1 MVQVGKHG
9 RLWGEQKMISALGDA
24 THRSGAWSAQP
35 FGSRPGLNGL
45 AASDLN
51 PLEPACWRTGFNIP
65 HHRGWAAVPLSSS
78 TITVAGLTH
87 SPASRLLQV
96 ILRQMHDRRDAT
108 ILRSCQTHYLP
119 HTPTRRS
126 RLAGEPVSTSTITV
140 AGLTHS
146 PASRL
151 LQVIILRQMHEL
163 RDATIFGSCQTHL
176 LRHTPTRRSRLAG
189 EPFSTSTITLAGLA
203 RSPASRLR

>member
-1 MVQVGKHG
+1 MSCVTPRYWAHLRRITCAIPRPVG
-9 RLWGEQKMISALGDA
+9 A
-24 THRSGAWSAQP
+24 
-35 FGSRPGLNGL
+35 GLL
-45 AASDLN
+45 AN
-51 PLEPACWRTGFNIP
+51 RFNIH

-108 ILRSCQTHYLP
+108 ILGSCQTHYLP

-151 LQVIILRQMHEL
+151 LQVILRQMHDR
-163 RDATIFGSCQTHL
+163 RDATIFGSCQTHH
-176 LRHTPTRRSRLAG
+176 LRHTPIRMSRLAG
-189 EPFSTSTITLAGLA
+189 EPRRDWA
-203 RSPASRLR
+203 RAVGVWRNRSVGARLPANAICLQHR

>member
-1 MVQVGKHG
+1 MRVFPALVHVGKHG
-9 RLWGEQKMISALGDA
+9 RLWGEQKMISQLCDA

-51 PLEPACWRTGFNIP
+51 PLEPACWRTGFNIH

-108 ILRSCQTHYLP
+108 ILGSCQTHYLP

-126 RLAGEPVSTSTITV
+126 RLAGEP
-140 AGLTHS
+140 
-146 PASRL
+146 R
-151 LQVIILRQMHEL
+151 
-163 RDATIFGSCQTHL
+163 RDCARAVGVW
-176 LRHTPTRRSRLAG
+176 RAPTRSQSNQDAMAGAESVAAPLAV
-189 EPFSTSTITLAGLA
+189 
-203 RSPASRLR
+203 